1 MTIDYIYQSVYV
13 VAGSC
18 CRDYIIGEC
27 CYGDFVPVG
36 VCDYI
41 YIYDLHNVA
50 LQGMVISL
58 QTKTYYEFQSIC

>member
-36 VCDYI
+36 VYVCDYI
-41 YIYDLHNVA
+41 YIY
-50 LQGMVISL
+50 M
-58 QTKTYYEFQSIC
+58 ICTM